1 MSAEILWEQN
11 KRELQGLILQ
21 QRNIIFEVSESEVD
35 LSSVRSMRNSYHNT
49 NVTLLS
55 TANQSSWF
63 IFRIII

>member
-55 TANQSSWF
+55 TANQSS
-63 IFRIII
+63 